1 LEYYIVQYVLSVWH
15 IICLSWIMFNCWNII
30 FVVFSNYGR
39 TQTTFLNTKQTR
51 TFMVV
56 EWLYSLMCYQK
67 HN

>member
-1 LEYYIVQYVLSVWH
+1 
-15 IICLSWIMFNCWNII
+15 MFNCWNII
-30 FVVFSNYGR
+30 FVVLSNYGR